1 MYSYVA
7 TFFSSF
13 FPDMLDEASQATIS
27 NQGTFLQIRPGCGK
41 SVHVRMP
48 CTICGYNMENL
59 RNKNKDKKMEK
70 SPKKR
75 RKIFEHKEFAS

>member
-7 TFFSSF
+7 TFLSSF
-13 FPDMLDEASQATIS
+13 FPDEASQ
-27 NQGTFLQIRPGCGK
+27 GKFRQIRPGMPRCGK

-48 CTICGYNMENL
+48 TCGYNMKDL
-59 RNKNKDKKMEK
+59 RNKNKDKNGK

-75 RKIFEHKEFAS
+75 RKIFENKEFASYLSVFTK